1 MRGKHSNIMNIY
13 MYIFGPYPLEADWL
27 VFIIGPVIDFF
38 LRTFPPSATCTMIVL
53 CAWNYFVVSYVAL
66 KRLLVLI
73 AGVWSF
79 VNKQDQNLKK
89 KMYIP
94 LFYIAL
100 LRPSTLHTTEG
111 RKLNF
116 TNSTWKKYILVQFGE
131 IQREFPFSGMYTLFY
146 SSRHFVQML
155 R

>member
-13 MYIFGPYPLEADWL
+13 MYIFGPYPLEVDWL

-38 LRTFPPSATCTMIVL
+38 LRTFPPSATCTMIVF

-66 KRLLVLI
+66 KHLLVLI

-89 KMYIP
+89 NVHPP
-94 LFYIAL
+94 LLYSPAS
-100 LRPSTLHTTEG
+100 PYHTTHQ
-111 RKLNF
+111 RKHGNELYKSNL
-116 TNSTWKKYILVQFGE
+116 KKNIFCCKPGKFNESFRHWNVCTFK
-131 IQREFPFSGMYTLFY
+131 IVLFK
-146 SSRHFVQML
+146 
-155 R
+155 

>member
-1 MRGKHSNIMNIY
+1 
-13 MYIFGPYPLEADWL
+13 
-27 VFIIGPVIDFF
+27 
-38 LRTFPPSATCTMIVL
+38 MIVL

-100 LRPSTLHTTEG
+100 LRLITLHTNGSMET
-111 RKLNF
+111 NF
-116 TNSTWKKYILVQFGE
+116 ISPTSKEYILFQPGE
-131 IQREFPFSGMYTLFY
+131 IQRKFPSLECMHCFIQVDISYKCYDNYTFFWRQLVLDSIKNLLFW
-146 SSRHFVQML
+146 VIQMIL
-155 R
+155 NNVL